1 MKISSLALVLF
12 FLFSID
18 EAYAQTITGSFSF
31 GGQTRNF
38 RVHLPPNFS
47 TSTKLPLVLNLHGLG
62 SNGQQQELYTGFNTI
77 ADTARLVVVYPD
89 ALNGGGGTGATG
101 PEWNAYG
108 LQSTPND
115 VGFLSALIDT
125 MYARYN
131 IDLSRVYSTG
141 MSNGGYMT
149 YRLGCALSCRI
160 AAIAS
165 VTGLMSPN
173 PLLTCNIS
181 RPVPV
186 MQIHGTNDATVP
198 YSGVATTIS
207 TWVSKDG
214 CPGTPSTSNLP
225 DINTSDNSTVTVD
238 YYGPCNS
245 ASEVILY
252 TINNGGHTWPDAT
265 INLPGVVTNRDFNAS
280 STIWNFFKKYSITAA
295 DLSISGLASS
305 YCSGASAVTLTGS
318 PSGGTFSGT
327 GVSGS
332 TFNPALVN
340 PETTVTITY
349 TRTSGSCTYYITQ
362 NVTVTSGA
370 TASISP
376 ASVTIC
382 SGSTTLTASGGT
394 GYAWNTGAN
403 TASITVSPV
412 TTTSYT
418 VTVSDASGCS
428 ATTSRTVTVT
438 SGLTATISPITAII
452 CDGQNITL
460 TASGGTNYSWS
471 NGAATASITVNS
483 TSTTTYTVTA
493 TDAGG
498 SCSATASKIVTVNS
512 NLNIVISPG
521 NATICNGENIQL
533 TASGGVNYFWS
544 NSMVAASIS
553 VNPSSTTAYIVTVTD
568 GNGCTASASK
578 TVTVN
583 SIPVATIS
591 PATATICSGS
601 VTLTASGGTTYSWSN
616 GSINSSIT
624 ESAVSTTSYTVT
636 VTNANGCTV
645 AASRTVTVTSGLT
658 AEITPNSATICTGE
672 NSTLT
677 ASGGTNYIWSNGA
690 TTESISVNPSSTS
703 TYSVTVSDA
712 GGSCS
717 ATTSATVTENPL
729 PVATAVANPVSIIQ
743 GDSATLTASGGT
755 SYQWSSG
762 QTTASISESPL
773 LTSTYIVTVTD
784 ANGCTATAQATL
796 TVLPSG
802 IKESTS
808 LLSFAVYPNPAQDVL
823 NIESVLTNSA
833 AAEIEIYSHAGKKM
847 YATKTG
853 LGNLQISLREAG
865 FTPGVYFLRLKNE
878 NGFVVKKIVKTE

>member
-1 MKISSLALVLF
+1 MRISSFTLFALLS
-12 FLFSID
+12 LFSIH
-18 EAYAQTITGSFSF
+18 EARAQTITGSFSF

-149 YRLGCALSCRI
+149 HRLGCALSCRI

-186 MQIHGTNDATVP
+186 MQVHGTNDATVP
-198 YSGVATTIS
+198 YSGVAATIS
-207 TWVSKDG
+207 SWVSKNG
-214 CPGTPSTSNLP
+214 CPGTPATSNLP

-252 TINNGGHTWPDAT
+252 TINGGGHTWPDAT
-265 INLPGVVTNRDFNAS
+265 INLPGLVTNRDFNAS

-332 TFNPALVN
+332 TFSPASVT
-340 PETTVTITY
+340 PGTTVPITY
-349 TRTSGSCTYYITQ
+349 TRTSGSCSYYTAQ
-362 NVTVTSGA
+362 NVTVTTGA
-370 TASISP
+370 TAAISP
-376 ASVTIC
+376 ATVTIC
-382 SGSTTLTASGGT
+382 TGSATLTASGGT

-412 TTTSYT
+412 STTTYT

-428 ATTSRTVTVT
+428 ATASRTVTVT
-438 SGLTATISPITAII
+438 SGLTATISPSVAII
-452 CDGQNITL
+452 CNGQNITL
-460 TASGGTNYSWS
+460 AASGGTNYSWS
-471 NGAATASITVNS
+471 NGASMASITVNP

-498 SCSATASKIVTVNS
+498 SCSATASKTVTVN
-512 NLNIVISPG
+512 LNPTASISPAT
-521 NATICNGENIQL
+521 ATICNGANIQL
-533 TASGGVNYFWS
+533 TASGGTSYLWS
-544 NSMVAASIS
+544 NSAATASITLT
-553 VNPSSTTAYIVTVTD
+553 PSTTA
-568 GNGCTASASK
+568 
-578 TVTVN
+578 
-583 SIPVATIS
+583 
-591 PATATICSGS
+591 
-601 VTLTASGGTTYSWSN
+601 TYS
-616 GSINSSIT
+616 
-624 ESAVSTTSYTVT
+624 
-636 VTNANGCTV
+636 
-645 AASRTVTVTSGLT
+645 
-658 AEITPNSATICTGE
+658 
-672 NSTLT
+672 
-677 ASGGTNYIWSNGA
+677 
-690 TTESISVNPSSTS
+690 
-703 TYSVTVSDA
+703 
-712 GGSCS
+712 
-717 ATTSATVTENPL
+717 
-729 PVATAVANPVSIIQ
+729 
-743 GDSATLTASGGT
+743 
-755 SYQWSSG
+755 
-762 QTTASISESPL
+762 
-773 LTSTYIVTVTD
+773 VTVTD
-784 ANGCTATAQATL
+784 ANGCTASSSKTVTVNPLPSATAVANPASIIQGDFATLTARGGVTYQWNNGQTTASFSENPLQTTTYTVTVTDANGCTETAQATV

-802 IKESTS
+802 IKESVPF
-808 LLSFAVYPNPAQDVL
+808 LPLAIYPNPAQDVL
-823 NIESVLTNSA
+823 NIEYELTNASNT
-833 AAEIEIYSHAGKKM
+833 EIEIYSLAGKKM

-853 LGNLQISLREAG
+853 LDNLQISLREAF

-878 NGFVVKKIVKTE
+878 NGFAVRKIVRSE